1 MMSGYVTAIAIVAI
15 IGWVL
20 VEITTSGRKKRAD
33 MNDKEKAEMQKEIAN
48 LKSRIEVL
56 EQIVTDEKYDLK
68 KQFKDLEKDKVA

>member
-1 MMSGYVTAIAIVAI
+1 MGNLLPI
-15 IGWVL
+15 L
-20 VEITTSGRKKRAD
+20 RKFLAL
-33 MNDKEKAEMQKEIAN
+33 NGLTGSKEKAEMQKEIAN